1 MTHDELVER
10 VARAIYERRNGA
22 GCKPWSMQPQSHKEP
37 YRDDARIAIAAV
49 YEALKEPTDEMCA
62 AGYAAPQAYGM
73 ADNREELA
81 RMRTQPAYTAMLA
94 ASPARGSE

>member
-1 MTHDELVER
+1 MTHDELVSR
-10 VARAIYERRNGA
+10 VANLLTGHLAYECCHRTGGKVEAPSCDCREIARA
-22 GCKPWSMQPQSHKEP
+22 
-37 YRDDARIAIAAV
+37 AIAAV

>member
-10 VARAIYERRNGA
+10 VARALQLPDETAARRRA
-22 GCKPWSMQPQSHKEP
+22 K
-37 YRDDARIAIAAV
+37 AAIAAV